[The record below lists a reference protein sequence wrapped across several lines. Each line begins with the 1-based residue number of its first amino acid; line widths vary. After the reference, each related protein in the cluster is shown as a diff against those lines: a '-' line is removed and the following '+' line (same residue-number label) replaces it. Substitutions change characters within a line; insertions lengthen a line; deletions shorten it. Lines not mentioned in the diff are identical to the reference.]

1 MEFILKQLREMPRF
15 YMDKSICGIDDGERE
30 EKGVCGG
37 EASIISIWWGGI
49 FFRILLIYSY
59 SGKAHP

>member
-1 MEFILKQLREMPRF
+1 MEYILKQLSEMPRL
-15 YMDKSICGIDDGERE
+15 YMDKSNCGIDDGEKE
-30 EKGVCGG
+30 EKGGR
-37 EASIISIWWGGI
+37 ASIISIRWGGI